1 MQMAKVLRNPSQMS
15 LDVFSSSVQASTD
28 NRLGRLMRITRQQ
41 LMFLL
46 ADTKETNLVFSS
58 LRRFHKH
65 VKDMISRTKVS
76 KSYKAFL
83 RRLEEI
89 ACSGP
94 FPYRSERRYGWKL
107 ARALY
112 TYGTTGLPMQL
123 AELLDPTRAS
133 VTFPDLEAL
142 TAAGNLLGTTVYDNQ
157 PPRLPGLGKRQ
168 PRFMV
173 TYETTVEYCLDR
185 LEQPFNASTLEKR
198 LRLWNNSAVLAGFR
212 ALPTARQLDTAPVAA
227 IRYRQHEG
235 HDDDE
240 PATKRQR
247 RDEVNVEDVELLQF
261 LATPPGSPLLESG
274 DVRDISISPTWSMLD
289 EMEDAERNLFT
300 TIPDGGAVDDE
311 TAAVLSAL
319 FSDSSDDSENC

>member
-123 AELLDPTRAS
+123 AELLD
-133 VTFPDLEAL
+133 EAKQ
-142 TAAGNLLGTTVYDNQ
+142 LGELATQ
-157 PPRLPGLGKRQ
+157 
-168 PRFMV
+168 
-173 TYETTVEYCLDR
+173 
-185 LEQPFNASTLEKR
+185 ASTSELAEFFWIGWEGAI
-198 LRLWNNSAVLAGFR
+198 LRAKLVQSDQPIR
-212 ALPTARQLDTAPVAA
+212 AFA
-227 IRYRQHEG
+227 
-235 HDDDE
+235 
-240 PATKRQR
+240 K
-247 RDEVNVEDVELLQF
+247 QF
-261 LATPPGSPLLESG
+261 FVICKVGL
-274 DVRDISISPTWSMLD
+274 
-289 EMEDAERNLFT
+289 
-300 TIPDGGAVDDE
+300 
-311 TAAVLSAL
+311 
-319 FSDSSDDSENC
+319 